1 MIKGMCRIRGFR
13 DLGWLGASLLS
24 LGIYLAGVSNALSN
38 TNVHVTRH
46 WHLHQPIY
54 WPEWNANGSQTNRY
68 QFGWD
73 SLQLKINNLNRYP
86 GSAVRHPQNNLVQG
100 DPEGQYDAVFSPDDR
115 VAAYQGRP
123 KSSLSKLLENP
134 ALPFAGY
141 SMSYSGSLI
150 ENVNSFGRNNAYGY
164 SPNWNQ
170 NFIDIRN
177 WRNQS
182 GQRRHDLVGFTYHH
196 SFGPLI
202 PKSVLRKELEIFKE
216 IYWKTWAGQ
225 QDKSDHS
232 KGFWPSEAAFSRHMV
247 DVLVDLG
254 YEWSIVANSHLSRT
268 AANFNEVAGL
278 GNTTSNIDPPNRADQ
293 IGPVIP
299 ANQWWSGSQDGRGA
313 WQAAPYA
320 YQAHK
325 VKYVNPETGQEKKL
339 TIVPMDDVIS
349 YNLGYGSTGTGS
361 IDAEISP
368 FAADP
373 ARPVIVLVATDGE
386 NAWGGG
392 YDSWEIATPGFLREA
407 HTKGYEAT
415 AIQKFLDDHPV
426 PDSATVHIEDG
437 AWFNAANDWG
447 HPQFVNWLYPPV
459 STDSTKISNPYTRY
473 DFEGPGF
480 AEDFRNWA
488 VLMAGANWMET
499 AEQIYK
505 GINGPTSVQAW
516 RIQEPYQ
523 ANGTYNNP
531 NVVERGWHIFLG
543 GFDSGFMYYG
553 DSLDDEVKQSL
564 ACNRAIAQVKSFVEA
579 NLTNDLVGPSVFKP
593 QRFPWNPGGKGWGP
607 ITTYKPVGFNGAA
620 PWSSEFY
627 VWTHVYD
634 LNDVQS
640 VRLMV
645 RVDGDGVNPVA
656 SNQNETFAGGG
667 EVGTWIEIPMTKR
680 VLPRHNPT
688 GNANLNFFITPD
700 YMADYYFAKV
710 TDAQVSVGIRN
721 KLLDYYVE
729 ARDSR
734 NNVSKSDIQHVYV
747 EDDAGQG
754 GGGGGGT
761 TPSGPVTANPNPP
774 VVGLPVTITYT
785 GTLASGASVNIHH
798 GFNGANWTAVPG
810 VAMTKHGEVWKYTY
824 TVPSTATNIAMV
836 FNFNGQNPWDNNG
849 GNNYNFSTTNAPPTN
864 PPSIPSGL
872 TAQGVATNAVSLSWS
887 ASVAASG
894 YTVYRD
900 GNLIASVT
908 GTSLLDTGCQ
918 PDTTYSY
925 TVTAD
930 NVAGS
935 SAPSLPA
942 SATTYFTALSNY
954 SLRVVNPGFA
964 VNTTSPAYV
973 YQGQAGLGLTN
984 GIQWSNALNGQTGFI
999 PFTGLTNSSGWAWS
1013 NMISLGQGSNRL
1025 KFSAS
1030 YQPLAVV
1037 SRDSATNSSYAGGW
1051 TNGSS
1056 GGSGFGPWNLSN
1068 TANAGFFIA
1077 GSAATNM
1084 NVNSSTGFGLYA
1096 DSGGVAQAKR
1106 NLPVAMKTGDLFS
1119 LRFDN
1124 NWVSTGSQV
1133 GMALANSSGSNRFS
1147 FYFVGGQTN
1156 YWINDAR
1163 NGTITGVPYSS
1174 SGWLLNFELTG
1185 SNSYRFTAGTNQIT
1199 GNLGGD
1205 GAITQLVVTN
1215 NNAGSDTPYNLY
1227 LGDMTYVEIQ
1237 PTMVTQLE
1245 APLVFYNP
1253 MTQGIPDSWWSQ
1265 YFGTTSGVSA
1275 SADPDGDG
1283 FTNLQEYALGTNPM
1297 DSSSTFNVKTI
1308 ERNGNSLTITW
1319 SSVSE
1324 KKYQV
1329 QAATQ
1334 LNPSSWQGVGEVLTA
1349 NSGLSTKTVTVPAD
1363 ASAYFVRVN
1372 LVP

>member
-1 MIKGMCRIRGFR
+1 MEFPKRVSMVKGMCRIRGFR

-268 AANFNEVAGL
+268 AANFSEVAGL

-313 WQAAPYA
+313 RQAAPYA

-349 YNLGYGSTGTGS
+349 YNLGYGSTGTGT

-499 AEQIYK
+499 AEQIYR

-645 RVDGDGVNPVA
+645 RVDEDGVNPVA

-754 GGGGGGT
+754 GRGRRHHPFRAGHGQSKSPGGR
-761 TPSGPVTANPNPP
+761 PSGD
-774 VVGLPVTITYT
+774 
-785 GTLASGASVNIHH
+785 H
-798 GFNGANWTAVPG
+798 
-810 VAMTKHGEVWKYTY
+810 
-824 TVPSTATNIAMV
+824 
-836 FNFNGQNPWDNNG
+836 
-849 GNNYNFSTTNAPPTN
+849 
-864 PPSIPSGL
+864 
-872 TAQGVATNAVSLSWS
+872 
-887 ASVAASG
+887 
-894 YTVYRD
+894 
-900 GNLIASVT
+900 
-908 GTSLLDTGCQ
+908 LL
-918 PDTTYSY
+918 
-925 TVTAD
+925 
-930 NVAGS
+930 
-935 SAPSLPA
+935 
-942 SATTYFTALSNY
+942 
-954 SLRVVNPGFA
+954 
-964 VNTTSPAYV
+964 
-973 YQGQAGLGLTN
+973 
-984 GIQWSNALNGQTGFI
+984 
-999 PFTGLTNSSGWAWS
+999 
-1013 NMISLGQGSNRL
+1013 
-1025 KFSAS
+1025 
-1030 YQPLAVV
+1030 
-1037 SRDSATNSSYAGGW
+1037 
-1051 TNGSS
+1051 
-1056 GGSGFGPWNLSN
+1056 
-1068 TANAGFFIA
+1068 
-1077 GSAATNM
+1077 
-1084 NVNSSTGFGLYA
+1084 
-1096 DSGGVAQAKR
+1096 
-1106 NLPVAMKTGDLFS
+1106 
-1119 LRFDN
+1119 
-1124 NWVSTGSQV
+1124 
-1133 GMALANSSGSNRFS
+1133 
-1147 FYFVGGQTN
+1147 
-1156 YWINDAR
+1156 
-1163 NGTITGVPYSS
+1163 
-1174 SGWLLNFELTG
+1174 
-1185 SNSYRFTAGTNQIT
+1185 
-1199 GNLGGD
+1199 
-1205 GAITQLVVTN
+1205 
-1215 NNAGSDTPYNLY
+1215 
-1227 LGDMTYVEIQ
+1227 
-1237 PTMVTQLE
+1237 
-1245 APLVFYNP
+1245 
-1253 MTQGIPDSWWSQ
+1253 
-1265 YFGTTSGVSA
+1265 
-1275 SADPDGDG
+1275 
-1283 FTNLQEYALGTNPM
+1283 
-1297 DSSSTFNVKTI
+1297 
-1308 ERNGNSLTITW
+1308 
-1319 SSVSE
+1319 
-1324 KKYQV
+1324 
-1329 QAATQ
+1329 
-1334 LNPSSWQGVGEVLTA
+1334 
-1349 NSGLSTKTVTVPAD
+1349 
-1363 ASAYFVRVN
+1363 
-1372 LVP
+1372 